1 MCGVATNVVCSS
13 SFLYKLPLRGIRRF
27 RHCFRSFGQQIN
39 QKVTITVKTVTRTA
53 KTVTR
58 TANPLG
64 VGVAAGMLM
73 HEGHKA
79 LCHTAQHQKGF
90 APHRSAPGEGRIIPR
105 GISTYPVH
113 QKALHHKKGVG
124 QSFRTGPHPAGEA
137 AATATMVAVAAAS
150 LGIAYHQPVFWRPA
164 ATPETVQRIR

>member
-13 SFLYKLPLRGIRRF
+13 FFLYMLPLRGIRRF
-27 RHCFRSFGQQIN
+27 RHCFRRFGQQTN
-39 QKVTITVKTVTRTA
+39 KKVTITVKTVTKTA

-64 VGVAAGMLM
+64 VGVAAGMLV

-79 LCHTAQHQKGF
+79 LCQHS
-90 APHRSAPGEGRIIPR
+90 SASERLCATQLCAGGESSLG

-137 AATATMVAVAAAS
+137 AATATTVAVAAAS

>member
-1 MCGVATNVVCSS
+1 MCGVATNVVCGS
-13 SFLYKLPLRGIRRF
+13 SFLYTLPLRGIRCF
-27 RHCFRSFGQQIN
+27 RHGFCRFGQQTN
-39 QKVTITVKTVTRTA
+39 KQVTVMVKTVTKTA

-64 VGVAAGMLM
+64 VGVAAGMLV

-79 LCHTAQHQKGF
+79 LCHTAL
-90 APHRSAPGEGRIIPR
+90 HRGGGESSLGD
-105 GISTYPVH
+105 ISTYPVH

-137 AATATMVAVAAAS
+137 AAIATMVAIAAAS

-164 ATPETVQRIR
+164 ATPETVQSIR

>member
-1 MCGVATNVVCSS
+1 MCGVATNMVCSS

-27 RHCFRSFGQQIN
+27 RHCFRRFGQQTN
-39 QKVTITVKTVTRTA
+39 KKATVTVKTVTKTA

-64 VGVAAGMLM
+64 VGVAAGMLV

-79 LCHTAQHQKGF
+79 LCTNIPASGC
-90 APHRSAPGEGRIIPR
+90 RGRIIPR

-124 QSFRTGPHPAGEA
+124 QSFRTGPHLLVRLPRPPPRSRERQPH
-137 AATATMVAVAAAS
+137 MAS
-150 LGIAYHQPVFWRPA
+150 LIISQCSGGRRQRPK
-164 ATPETVQRIR
+164 RCRGSGR

>member
-1 MCGVATNVVCSS
+1 MCGVATNVVCGS
-13 SFLYKLPLRGIRRF
+13 SFLYTLPLRGIRCF
-27 RHCFRSFGQQIN
+27 RHGFCRFGQQTN
-39 QKVTITVKTVTRTA
+39 KKVTVTVKTVTKTA

-64 VGVAAGMLM
+64 VGVVAGMLV

-79 LCHTAQHQKGF
+79 LRHTAL
-90 APHRSAPGEGRIIPR
+90 RRGRIIPR

-137 AATATMVAVAAAS
+137 AAIATMVAIAAAS

-164 ATPETVQRIR
+164 ATPETVQSIR

>member
-1 MCGVATNVVCSS
+1 MCGVATNVVCGS

-27 RHCFRSFGQQIN
+27 RHCFRRFGQQTN
-39 QKVTITVKTVTRTA
+39 KKSDCNGENGDENSENRDQNGESVGCWGCGRDVGARRT
-53 KTVTR
+53 
-58 TANPLG
+58 
-64 VGVAAGMLM
+64 
-73 HEGHKA
+73 
-79 LCHTAQHQKGF
+79 QGF
-90 APHRSAPGEGRIIPR
+90 VPHSSASGCRERIISR

>member
-27 RHCFRSFGQQIN
+27 RHCFRSFDQQIN
-39 QKVTITVKTVTRTA
+39 QKVTITVKTVTKTA
-53 KTVTR
+53 KTATR

-73 HEGHKA
+73 HERHKA
-79 LCHTAQHQKGF
+79 LCHTAL
-90 APHRSAPGEGRIIPR
+90 HRGRIIPR

-137 AATATMVAVAAAS
+137 AATATMVVVAAAS